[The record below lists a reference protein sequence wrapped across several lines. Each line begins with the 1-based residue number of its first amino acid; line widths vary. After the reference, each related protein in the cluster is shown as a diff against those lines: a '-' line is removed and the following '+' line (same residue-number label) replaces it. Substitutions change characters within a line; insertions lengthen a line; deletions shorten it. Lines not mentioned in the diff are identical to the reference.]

1 MNRSR
6 IRELTFQLLFQ
17 GEIQKEIK
25 DEDINLFIEN
35 NDINDEEA
43 ISYIRD
49 ITNGIYENEEKIISI
64 IGSNL
69 KEQWNIERISKI
81 NLALLKLAIYEILFS
96 ETPFKVVINEAVEL
110 AKKYGEDTSAMFING
125 VLASVVKENLWSRK
139 Q

>member
-125 VLASVVKENLWSRK
+125 VLASVVKENL
-139 Q
+139 

>member
-25 DEDINLFIEN
+25 DEDINLFIETN
-35 NDINDEEA
+35 NVDDEEA
-43 ISYIRD
+43 ISYIND
-49 ITNGIYENEEKIISI
+49 VTKGIYENEEKIMSI
-64 IGSNL
+64 IGNNL
-69 KEQWNIERISKI
+69 KEQWNIERVSKI

-125 VLASVVKENLWSRK
+125 VLASVVKENL
-139 Q
+139 

>member
-17 GEIQKEIK
+17 GEIQKEIN
-25 DEDINLFIEN
+25 DEDINIFIESN
-35 NDINDEEA
+35 NINDEEA
-43 ISYIRD
+43 ISYINNV
-49 ITNGIYENEEKIISI
+49 TKGISDNEEKIISL

-69 KEQWNIERISKI
+69 KEKWNIERISKI

-96 ETPFKVVINEAVEL
+96 ETPYKVVINEAVEL

-125 VLASVVKENLWSRK
+125 VLASVVKENL
-139 Q
+139 

>member
-25 DEDINLFIEN
+25 DEDINLFIETN
-35 NDINDEEA
+35 NIDDEEA
-43 ISYIRD
+43 IGYIIDVTR
-49 ITNGIYENEEKIISI
+49 GIHENEEKIISI
-64 IGSNL
+64 IGNNL
-69 KEQWNIERISKI
+69 KEQWNIERVSKI

-125 VLASVVKENLWSRK
+125 VLASVVKENL
-139 Q
+139 

>member
-17 GEIQKEIK
+17 GEIQKEIN
-25 DEDINLFIEN
+25 DEDINIFIESN
-35 NDINDEEA
+35 NINDEEA
-43 ISYIRD
+43 ISYIND
-49 ITNGIYENEEKIISI
+49 VTKGISDNEEKIISL

-69 KEQWNIERISKI
+69 KEKWNIERISKI

-96 ETPFKVVINEAVEL
+96 ETPYKVVINEAVEL

-125 VLASVVKENLWSRK
+125 VLASVVKENL
-139 Q
+139 

>member
-1 MNRSR
+1 MNRSK

-17 GEIQKEIK
+17 GEVQKELK

-35 NDINDEEA
+35 NEINDEEA
-43 ISYIRD
+43 ITYIND
-49 ITNGIYENEEKIISI
+49 MAKGIYENEEKIISI
-64 IGSNL
+64 IGNNL

-125 VLASVVKENLWSRK
+125 VLASVVKENL
-139 Q
+139 

>member
-25 DEDINLFIEN
+25 DEDINLFIETN
-35 NDINDEEA
+35 NVDDEEA
-43 ISYIRD
+43 ISYIND
-49 ITNGIYENEEKIISI
+49 VTKGIYENEEKIMSI
-64 IGSNL
+64 IGNNL
-69 KEQWNIERISKI
+69 KEQWNIERVSKI

-125 VLASVVKENLWSRK
+125 VLASVVKENLWNPK

>member
-49 ITNGIYENEEKIISI
+49 VTNGIYENEEKIISI
-64 IGSNL
+64 IGNNL

-96 ETPFKVVINEAVEL
+96 ETPFKVAINEAVEL

-125 VLASVVKENLWSRK
+125 VLASVVKENL
-139 Q
+139 

>member
-17 GEIQKEIK
+17 GEIQKEIT
-25 DEDINLFIEN
+25 DEDIKLFIEN
-35 NDINDEEA
+35 NNIDDEEA
-43 ISYIRD
+43 ISYISD
-49 ITNGIYENEEKIISI
+49 ITKGIKENEEKIISL

-110 AKKYGEDTSAMFING
+110 AKKYGEDTSAIFING
-125 VLASVVKENLWSRK
+125 VLASVVKENL
-139 Q
+139 

>member
-1 MNRSR
+1 MNRSK

-43 ISYIRD
+43 INYIRD
-49 ITNGIYENEEKIISI
+49 IINGVYENEEKIISI
-64 IGSNL
+64 IGRNL

-125 VLASVVKENLWSRK
+125 VLASVVKENL
-139 Q
+139 

>member
-17 GEIQKEIK
+17 GEIQKEIN
-25 DEDINLFIEN
+25 DEDINLFIETN
-35 NDINDEEA
+35 NIDDEEA
-43 ISYIRD
+43 IGYISDVTR
-49 ITNGIYENEEKIISI
+49 GIHENEEKIMSI
-64 IGSNL
+64 IGNNL
-69 KEQWNIERISKI
+69 KEQWNIERVSKI

-125 VLASVVKENLWSRK
+125 VLASVVKENL
-139 Q
+139 

>member
-110 AKKYGEDTSAMFING
+110 AKIYGEDTSAMFING
-125 VLASVVKENLWSRK
+125 VLASVVKENL
-139 Q
+139 

>member
-49 ITNGIYENEEKIISI
+49 VTNGIYENEEKIISI
-64 IGSNL
+64 IGNNL

-125 VLASVVKENLWSRK
+125 VLASVVKENL
-139 Q
+139 